1 MDEDK
6 VRELLDRYR
15 PAGPPPELR
24 RLALRPAAPD
34 RVWPWAAAAA
44 VLLAATVAIHFATTD
59 AIRRLAPP
67 TVDTT
72 SALAEAMG
80 GDEDARRAARL
91 IVAEQL
97 ILDALSRRDANAE
110 LEELINA
117 SR

>member
-34 RVWPWAAAAA
+34 RIWPWAAAAA
-44 VLLAATVAIHFATTD
+44 VLLAATVAIHFATSD
-59 AIRRLAPP
+59 AIRRLALP

-80 GDEDARRAARL
+80 GDEEARNVARA
-91 IVAEQL
+91 IVAEQS
-97 ILDALSRRDANAE
+97 IRDALGQRNVNAE